1 MTFIINADNSVYLGY
16 KECMRQLTSS
26 VTPTGSRSE
35 PQTQTS
41 DLYVT

>member
-1 MTFIINADNSVYLGY
+1 MTFIINYDNSVYLGS
-16 KECMRQLTSS
+16 KECMQQLLTS

-41 DLYVT
+41 DVYAT